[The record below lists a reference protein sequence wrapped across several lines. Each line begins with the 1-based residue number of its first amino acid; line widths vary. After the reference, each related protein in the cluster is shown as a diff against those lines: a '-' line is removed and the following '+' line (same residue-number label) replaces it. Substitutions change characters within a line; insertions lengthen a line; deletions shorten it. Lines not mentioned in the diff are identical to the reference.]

1 MRAYGFTLHCNALQ
15 CVISPSF
22 SGIFEENQI
31 QCCENIFFCNLAFLN
46 EKQQMK
52 TTEERERWD
61 VCLSRQSYQ
70 GYIIYNPV
78 VNMDL
83 NSDWTAVP
91 CATTIAHAE

>member
-1 MRAYGFTLHCNALQ
+1 MRAYGFTLHCNALCLLHSQ
-15 CVISPSF
+15 EYLKKTKYSAVKTF
-22 SGIFEENQI
+22 FF
-31 QCCENIFFCNLAFLN
+31 FFCNLAFLN

>member
-1 MRAYGFTLHCNALQ
+1 MDLHCTVMHCNALYLLHSQ
-15 CVISPSF
+15 EYLKKTKYSAVKT
-22 SGIFEENQI
+22 
-31 QCCENIFFCNLAFLN
+31 FFFFNLAFLN

-61 VCLSRQSYQ
+61 VCLSRHSYQ